1 MSDKAILSNGKVLS
15 ISEGVN
21 VLGLMSGTS
30 LDGLDL
36 CLANFKFNDGKWSY
50 RIVKAEDET
59 YPAELTRMLD
69 NAQSLSAEEY
79 ARLDSYY
86 GSYLGSRVKAFVERN
101 GLQGKVDAVASHG
114 QTIFHQPGAIAG
126 GAAKSSALVEPENIL
141 SHCWTGQ
148 IGCGAGIAAQS
159 GIDTICD
166 FRTTDLAFGGQGA
179 PLVPVGDRNLFAEYD
194 FCLNIG
200 GFSNI
205 SFDTGSSRTAFDI
218 SPVNFVLNHY
228 MKTVGEAYDKDGQTA
243 RSGKV
248 DAALLSA
255 LNSLDYYSKPAPKSL
270 GREWVEMNIFPL
282 LDGCGLEFNDMLAT
296 YTEHAAYQ
304 VARVVQSVSGEK
316 MVKMLVTG
324 GGAFNKY
331 LVERMGALC
340 PSCDFVVPDS
350 LTVCFKEALI
360 FAFLG
365 TLWLFNIPSC
375 LASVTGA
382 SKSNIGGAMYKAGI

>member
-1 MSDKAILSNGKVLS
+1 MTEKAILSNGRKLS

-36 CLANFKFNDGKWSY
+36 CLANFKFREGKWSY
-50 RIVKAEDET
+50 EILKAEDEN
-59 YPAELTRMLD
+59 YPQELTQMLD
-69 NAQSLSAEEY
+69 GAQNLTAEQY
-79 ARLDSYY
+79 ARLHSYY
-86 GSYLGSRVKAFVERN
+86 GAYLGARVKAFIDRN

-114 QTIFHQPGAIAG
+114 QTIFHQPKGIA
-126 GAAKSSALVEPENIL
+126 AQQASPDDIL

-148 IGCGAGIAAQS
+148 IGCGAGIAAKS
-159 GIDTICD
+159 GVDTICD

-194 FCLNIG
+194 YCLNIG

-205 SFDTGSSRTAFDI
+205 SFDSGEKRSAFDI

-228 MKTVGEAYDKDGQTA
+228 MKTIGEPFDRDGLLA
-243 RSGKV
+243 RSGSV
-248 DAALLSA
+248 DERLLKA

-270 GREWVEMNIFPL
+270 GREWVELNIFPL
-282 LDGCGLEFNDMLAT
+282 LDASGLELKDLMAT
-296 YTEHAAYQ
+296 FTEHAACQ
-304 VARVVQSVSGEK
+304 VARVVGAVSGEK
-316 MVKMLVTG
+316 KVKMLVTG
-324 GGAFNKY
+324 GGAFNKF
-331 LVERMGALC
+331 LVEMMSALAPQC
-340 PSCDFVVPDS
+340 TFVVPDP

-365 TLWLFNIPSC
+365 VLWLFNIPSC
-375 LASVTGA
+375 LSSVTGA
-382 SKSNIGGAMYKAGI
+382 TKSNIGGAMYKAG